1 MTTKNTP
8 AAEVT
13 ADVDA
18 LSPEPDVITLSSGF
32 VVRVEHLK
40 TRGMFKLLKIITR
53 GGGPILMNMPLDFSD
68 QDVFVQQL
76 LAVLVMAI
84 PEAEEEA
91 VDFLRSIVNPVEFN
105 PNDKSAEGRQR
116 NEALMDRLVAELDDP
131 EIEDTFL
138 IIEKVVTNEAGDIQ
152 ALGKR
157 LAAVLKVQTASLEAK
172 N

>member
-8 AAEVT
+8 AEVT

-32 VVRVEHLK
+32 VVRVERLK

-53 GGGPILMNMPLDFSD
+53 GGGPILMNMPLDFND
-68 QDVFVQQL
+68 QEVFVQQL

-84 PEAEEEA
+84 PEAEDEA
-91 VDFLRSIVNPVEFN
+91 LDFLLSVTNPVEL
-105 PNDKSAEGRQR
+105 DSADRTEAGRKA
-116 NEALMDRLVAELDDP
+116 NEELLGRLVRELENP
-131 EIEDTFL
+131 EIEDTFS
-138 IIEKVVTNEAGDIQ
+138 IIEKVIQNEAGDIQ

-157 LAAVLKVQTASLEAK
+157 LAAVLKVQMASLGAK